1 MKAHQDIPA
10 EKSGKRLPL
19 PALTR
24 RDLLSLAWKS
34 LLALGGLLG
43 LDGLLRYLDYQA
55 TPVEP
60 SSFDLGLPSQYP
72 AGSRTPI
79 VPAKAVLISRA
90 SGFVAYSLV
99 CPHLGCEVNVV
110 KEGFACPCHGSRF
123 DSNGKLTHGPAA
135 TGLRPLQLT
144 LDSKGHL
151 ILSTARIH

>member
-1 MKAHQDIPA
+1 MSNSKNVLPEIPRR
-10 EKSGKRLPL
+10 RLGL
-19 PALTR
+19 LTLTR

-34 LLALGGLLG
+34 LLLLGSLLG

-55 TPVEP
+55 TPDEP
-60 SSFDLGLPSQYP
+60 TSFDLGLPAQYP

-79 VPAKAVLISRA
+79 TPAKAILISTS

-99 CPHLGCEVNVV
+99 CPHLGCEVNIV

-135 TGLRPLQLT
+135 KGLRQLQLT
-144 LDSKGHL
+144 TDSRGHL
-151 ILSTARIH
+151 ILSTALIH